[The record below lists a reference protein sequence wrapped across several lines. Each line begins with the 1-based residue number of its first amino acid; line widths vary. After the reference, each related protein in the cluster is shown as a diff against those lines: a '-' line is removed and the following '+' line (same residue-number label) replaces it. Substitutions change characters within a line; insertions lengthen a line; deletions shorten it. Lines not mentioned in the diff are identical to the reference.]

1 MNVTLTP
8 QLKQFIEREIKAG
21 RFENASDAICDGL
34 RLLEQRDAVA
44 TSLRPDFAVL
54 GSMDGSD
61 ITALVCIVMMEA
73 AKSAQEDLRAIME
86 SVKLINAAKSAQRA
100 LISKIGYDIA
110 ENSGQRN
117 GKPPLKF
124 AARGVGSEKGY
135 HRMPV
140 PHPDPGSPGGL
151 RRVPTDMHKGRIKD
165 ICLLSA
171 IRDELKDDLDSMS
184 EMGEMESLRLQMA
197 MDRLSKLM
205 SMLSNIL
212 KKVSDTQSSIVA
224 NLK

>member
-44 TSLRPDFAVL
+44 TSLGPDFAVL

-86 SVKLINAAKSAQRA
+86 SVKSINAAKSAQRD
-100 LISKIGYDIA
+100 LISKIGHDIA
-110 ENSGQRN
+110 ENAGQRD

-124 AARGVGSEKGY
+124 AARGVGSEDGY
-135 HRMPV
+135 HRIPMP
-140 PHPDPGSPGGL
+140 HADAGSPGGL
-151 RRVPTDMHKGRIKD
+151 RRVRTNMHKGPIKD
-165 ICLLSA
+165 VCILCA
-171 IRDELKDDLDSMS
+171 IQDELKNDLDSMS
-184 EMGEMESLRLQMA
+184 EMREMESLRLQMA
-197 MDRLSKLM
+197 MDRLGKLM
-205 SMLSNIL
+205 SALSNIL
-212 KKVSDTQSSIVA
+212 KKVSDTESSIVA